1 MGVLLIGVC
10 QVNATLEELRTSPA
24 RNLPLET
31 PGGKSRKQV
40 GAFNFDFGMNFTKY
54 CATFQKDTN
63 ERVDRKSN
71 AVLES
76 PNSI

>member
-10 QVNATLEELRTSPA
+10 QVNATLEELRASPA
-24 RNLPLET
+24 RNL
-31 PGGKSRKQV
+31 KSRKQV
-40 GAFNFDFGMNFTKY
+40 SAFNFDFGMDFTKF
-54 CATFQKDTN
+54 CATIQKDTN